1 MADQPNAVGTAPREE
16 AEPRIRPI
24 AGAET
29 CSAPRQLCEPS
40 PPVLAV
46 ASTGGH
52 LVELRHLVPRMGF
65 DDSAIEWA
73 TFEDAQSRSL
83 LAGEQVHYVPPTPP
97 RDFKGIAANVRPALA
112 ILRSKRYSRLVSTGS
127 GIALSFLLSARV
139 LGLSSHYVE
148 SATRL
153 EGPSAT
159 GRILARVPGVRT
171 YTQNE
176 GWAGNRWLFRG
187 SVFDSFERSRVPGVP
202 SLDRIVVTLGMNP
215 YGFRRL
221 IQRLLAVLP
230 SSVEVVWQT
239 GATDTT
245 GLPISAHATL
255 PAHELDEAI
264 RAADVVVAH
273 AGIGSALAALDAGH
287 IPVLVPRSKAR
298 GEQIDDHQQLV
309 AAALARQGLAVA
321 PNLEDIDL
329 DILRHASTR
338 RAAKRQLPP
347 RFELI

>member
-1 MADQPNAVGTAPREE
+1 
-16 AEPRIRPI
+16 
-24 AGAET
+24 
-29 CSAPRQLCEPS
+29 
-40 PPVLAV
+40 
-46 ASTGGH
+46 
-52 LVELRHLVPRMGF
+52 MGF
-65 DDSAIEWA
+65 GRSPIEWA

-83 LAGEQVHYVPPTPP
+83 LTGEQVHYVPPTPT

-112 ILRSKRYSRLVSTGS
+112 ILRSKPYSRVVSTGS
-127 GIALSFLLSARV
+127 GIALSFLLAARV

-153 EGPSAT
+153 DGPSAT
-159 GRILARVPGVRT
+159 GQILARVPGVQT
-171 YTQNE
+171 YTQGE
-176 GWAGNRWLFRG
+176 GWASNRWLLRG
-187 SVFDSFERSRVPGVP
+187 SVFDGFECGKLPGVP
-202 SLDRIVVTLGMNP
+202 SVDRIVVTLGMNP

-230 SSVEVVWQT
+230 PSVEVLWQT
-239 GATDTT
+239 GVTDTT

-287 IPVLVPRSKAR
+287 IPVLVPRTKAR
-298 GEQIDDHQQLV
+298 GEQVADHQRLI
-309 AAALARQGLAVA
+309 AAALERRGLAVA
-321 PNLEDIDL
+321 PDLEDLDL

-338 RAAKRQLPP
+338 CAIKRQLPP
-347 RFELI
+347 RFELS